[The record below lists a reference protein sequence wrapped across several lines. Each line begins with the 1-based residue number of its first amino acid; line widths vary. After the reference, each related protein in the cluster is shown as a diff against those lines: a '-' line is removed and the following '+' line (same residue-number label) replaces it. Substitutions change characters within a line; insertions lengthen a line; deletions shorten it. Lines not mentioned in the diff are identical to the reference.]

1 MAKEEKIVKSTKFEW
16 RMPDDDGTVHIWY
29 WDTSKNVS
37 GPIRVEVQYSKEAL
51 TEFKEGRKEKRN
63 KKKQKA

>member
-1 MAKEEKIVKSTKFEW
+1 
-16 RMPDDDGTVHIWY
+16 MPDDDGTVHIWY
-29 WDTSKNVS
+29 WDTTKNVS